1 MSSFIVGHRIF
12 DKPFTE
18 LYIGSS
24 VVAGNPDSVRDR
36 ETREKGKNF
45 EKPTYKVLDHLTL
58 IEVYKGFVV
67 QSNVAPNVVYEIL
80 YDALEGEVK
89 GILCGVRE
97 DEGVA
102 YYALVPKGAKSVKKH
117 IAFYI
122 DYVDF
127 GLLPALQREIEETL
141 TYDEARIKE
150 VYGNPPEKVYAGS
163 FIGSTEEGLVLVPF
177 ATYKVNEVIPAYTGE
192 EDERIPQL
200 ELEIEELNARIAS
213 IENTEGEEYR
223 NLLERRRELVR
234 ELAKLRNR
242 LYNPDILKAVRSKG
256 ERLFITQKA
265 EIRYLGENLL
275 QTAYEYKDITL
286 GEEKRVKGVYAVL
299 TLPVYNN
306 LSKRLQKGYL
316 EVFLALF
323 AGGELYPVELQKARQ
338 TVSVMDEALREL
350 IKALE
355 SGTKPNLSPLKER
368 IKENLSLRKRVE
380 DIEKYVLSKVGGAP
394 EEVEETLNFLRGI
407 KAELERDRRLLYSP
421 FTVSKLIT
429 PYEVLSLL
437 QEAGVNT
444 ANFTKEDWNELYETL
459 SVVNE
464 SLENTFKGE
473 FENELKGLVKYF
485 LRKLETG
492 KPIRYKFAVRGQIE
506 EGYYPAPDRGLS
518 MEDLYPNR
526 ILINVIKGALKK
538 VNALEKLRRLEE
550 VEIFFGDYTVKLG
563 QYALIAFVRKVF
575 SAVAKS
581 YLASVDYD
589 REEEIR
595 ALRDYLVQNWLGEFK
610 KPAEAATKEEGAE
623 GEVVELDE
631 DFDETL
637 FED

>member
-1 MSSFIVGHRIF
+1 MSSFIVGHRVF
-12 DKPFTE
+12 KKPFSE

-36 ETREKGKNF
+36 ETREKG
-45 EKPTYKVLDHLTL
+45 EAIGKPTYKVLDHLTL
-58 IEVYKGFVV
+58 VEVYKGFVV
-67 QSNVAPNVVYEIL
+67 HSNVAPNVVYEIL

-89 GILCGVRE
+89 GILCGVKE

-141 TYDEARIKE
+141 TYDEAKIKE
-150 VYGNPPEKVYAGS
+150 VYGNPPERLYAGS
-163 FIGSTEEGLVLVPF
+163 FIGSTQEGLVLIPF

-192 EDERIPQL
+192 EDERIHQL
-200 ELEIEELNARIAS
+200 EFEIEELNAKIAS
-213 IENTEGEEYR
+213 IENPESEEYKT
-223 NLLERRRELVR
+223 LTEKRRELVR

-256 ERLFITQKA
+256 ERLFITQKP

-275 QTAYEYKDITL
+275 QTAYTYKDITL
-286 GEEKRVKGVYAVL
+286 GEGKRVKGVYAVL

-306 LSKRLQKGYL
+306 LSQKLQRGYL
-316 EVFLALF
+316 EVFLSLYAD
-323 AGGELYPVELQKARQ
+323 GELYPAELQKARQ

-350 IKALE
+350 IKSLE
-355 SGTKPNLSPLKER
+355 SGTKPNLSHLKER
-368 IKENLSLRKRVE
+368 IKDNLSLRKRVE
-380 DIEKYVLSKVGGAP
+380 DIEKFVLSKVGGSP
-394 EEVEETLNFLRGI
+394 EEVEETLNFLREI

-429 PYEVLSLL
+429 PYELLTLL
-437 QEAGVNT
+437 QEAGVDIST
-444 ANFTKEDWNELYETL
+444 LTKEDWGELYDTL
-459 SVVNE
+459 DVVNE
-464 SLENTFKGE
+464 TLENTFKGE
-473 FENELKGLVKYF
+473 FENELKGLVKFF

-492 KPIRYKFAVRGQIE
+492 KPIHYRIVVKGQVE
-506 EGYYPAPDRGLS
+506 EGYYPAPDRGLTV
-518 MEDLYPNR
+518 EDLYPNR
-526 ILINVIKGALKK
+526 VLINLIKGALKR

-550 VEIFFGDYTVKLG
+550 VEIFFGDRTLRLG
-563 QYALIAFVRKVF
+563 QYALTAFVRKVF
-575 SAVAKS
+575 SSVAKS
-581 YLASVDYD
+581 YLAAVDFD
-589 REEEIR
+589 REEEIK

-610 KPAEAATKEEGAE
+610 KPTETAKTE
-623 GEVVELDE
+623 GEGEAIELDDE
-631 DFDETL
+631 DFDESL
-637 FED
+637 FEG